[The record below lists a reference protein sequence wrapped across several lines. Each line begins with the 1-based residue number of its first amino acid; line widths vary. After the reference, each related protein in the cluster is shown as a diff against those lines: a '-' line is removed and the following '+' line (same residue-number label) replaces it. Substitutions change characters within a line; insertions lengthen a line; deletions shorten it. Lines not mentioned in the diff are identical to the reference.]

1 MACGTEIV
9 PGYKAF
15 DQVISKNVTNPGLEA
30 KMNQL
35 LSKEM
40 KFREG
45 QFNAGVIT
53 AKERDAAINKERN
66 RLAPKKRTFQAQTNA
81 NTGGIEY
88 TESNTASVLNELSRR
103 PGELGQMSRYLK
115 DSGIEHSLRLKKAKR
130 NQDGISLGG
139 STKWTPV
146 GITVDPKE
154 VGSNNKFD
162 NFYDLLVAMGEDP
175 KGPAAQYN
183 NKLSNEES
191 IRMERAWIRKTGEN
205 WQGQEMSVQE
215 FNSYI

>member
-9 PGYKAF
+9 PGYKEFNKKANEVAK
-15 DQVISKNVTNPGLEA
+15 DPALDM

-66 RLAPKKRTFQAQTNA
+66 RLALKKRTFQAQGNP
-81 NTGGIEY
+81 NTGEIEY
-88 TESNTASVLNELSRR
+88 RESNTASVLNELSKR

-146 GITVDPKE
+146 GIIVDPRE

-162 NFYDLLVAMGEDP
+162 NLYDLLVAMGEDP